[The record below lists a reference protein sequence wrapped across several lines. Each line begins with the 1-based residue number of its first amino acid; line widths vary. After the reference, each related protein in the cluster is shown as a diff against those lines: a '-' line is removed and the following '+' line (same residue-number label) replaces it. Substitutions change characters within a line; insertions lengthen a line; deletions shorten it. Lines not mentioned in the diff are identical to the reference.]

1 MVIVGPGPVSVKCPG
16 IDLALRP
23 CRASIITTMTD
34 EQPTALDPQ
43 TILESIRRRGRR
55 GMNLHML
62 VSHVVDEHG
71 VGRSDARRTLRGVL
85 KELEIGGEIVLG
97 RGKRY
102 FPAAESDLHPG
113 SYRRMTGGG
122 FVVDVD
128 GDDGGPVWI
137 APSGRRGALHGDK
150 VLIRFETPHKR
161 ARLLEL
167 REGVVIRVVE
177 KRTTEVVG
185 VWTVDG
191 GRPHVRPLGRG
202 QKFTVETT
210 SSRVKGEPEA
220 GELVAVSVDHV
231 DGRGRHA
238 RGVLLERLG
247 RTEDP
252 GAVDRAVLRLFG
264 IAEEFPPEV
273 DAEANGLSEEITARD
288 LEGRWD
294 LRESPAIT
302 IDPVTARDF
311 DDAVSARAAANDG
324 IEVEVHIA
332 DVGHYVRQGSGIDIE
347 ARRRSTS
354 VYLPGLCVPMLPER
368 LSNELCSLREGV
380 DRNCFSVR
388 FKIDREGRL
397 SAIEANRSVIHSRRR
412 CTYEEVFEWLEKP
425 RSEWPDATAPFADSL
440 GLLAE
445 AADRLSRA
453 RHARGSLDFDMAEP
467 QILLDPEG
475 RVAAIEPSARN
486 RAHRLVEEL
495 MVAANMAVAR
505 LLLDADQPCL
515 HRVHDEPDPAK
526 IETLAEVVGELG
538 YHLEGDAGDLKP
550 SALQGLLERIAG
562 RPEEHLIS
570 MLVLRSMARAVYTSD
585 PRGHYA
591 LASNAYLHFTSP
603 IRRYP
608 DLVTHRMLLALLRD
622 GRPVEAEERDRLE
635 TEFRTL
641 GPECSAKAQEAEKA
655 ERTAVQWKT
664 ALFLRDRVGEVF
676 TGRVSGV
683 VAFGFFVE
691 LEEVF
696 ADALVHIKELLD
708 DFYEFDER
716 RHRLVGER
724 TGRVWRLGDRVKV
737 RMVRV
742 DLDSFQIEVV
752 PVDVKPDRRAAQARK
767 KKPPVRRGGSQ
778 RGRPPRK
785 RK

>member
-1 MVIVGPGPVSVKCPG
+1 
-16 IDLALRP
+16 
-23 CRASIITTMTD
+23 MTEPHTEAD
-34 EQPTALDPQ
+34 LDPQ
-43 TILESIRRRGRR
+43 AILASIRRRGRR
-55 GMNLHML
+55 GMSLSML
-62 VSHVVDEHG
+62 VAQVVDETG
-71 VGRSDARRTLRGVL
+71 LGRSGARRLLRGVL
-85 KELEIGGEIVLG
+85 KDLVTGGEVVLG

-102 FPAAESDLHPG
+102 FPAEVSDLHHG
-113 SYRRMTGGG
+113 RYRRMTGGG

-161 ARLLEL
+161 ARLLGL
-167 REGVVIRVVE
+167 REGVVIRIVE
-177 KRTTEVVG
+177 RMTREVVG
-185 VWTVDG
+185 VWTADG

-210 SSRVKGEPEA
+210 SSRVKGEPRE

-231 DGRGRHA
+231 EARGRHA

-247 RTEDP
+247 RPEDP

-264 IAEEFPPEV
+264 IAEEFPAEV
-273 DAEANGLSEEITARD
+273 SAAADGLSEEITEAD
-288 LEGRWD
+288 LIGRWD
-294 LRESPAIT
+294 LRGSPAIT

-311 DDAVSARAAANDG
+311 DDAVSAREGAGDT

-332 DVGHYVRQGSGIDIE
+332 DVGRYVEKRSVIDAE
-347 ARRRSTS
+347 ARHRSTS

-380 DRNCFSVR
+380 DRLCFSVR
-388 FKIDREGRL
+388 FRVDLDGRL
-397 SAIEANRSVIHSRRR
+397 SAIEANKSVIHSRRR

-425 RSEWPDATAPFADSL
+425 RGEWPDATAPFADSL
-440 GLLAE
+440 ELLAE

-526 IETLAEVVGELG
+526 IETLAKVVGELG
-538 YHLEGDAGDLKP
+538 YRLDGDADNLQP

-562 RPEEHLIS
+562 QPEEHLIS
-570 MLVLRSMARAVYTSD
+570 MLVLRSMARAIYTSD

-591 LASNAYLHFTSP
+591 LATNAYLHFTSP

-622 GRPVEAEERDRLE
+622 GRAVEAEERDRLE
-635 TEFRTL
+635 AEFRSL

-676 TGRVSGV
+676 SGRVSGV

-691 LEEVF
+691 LDEVF

-708 DFYEFDER
+708 DYYEFDDR

-724 TGRVWRLGDRVKV
+724 TGRIWRLGDRIKVKL
-737 RMVRV
+737 VRV

-752 PVDVKPDRRAAQARK
+752 PVGINPDRRATRTK
-767 KKPPVRRGGSQ
+767 DRRSKTRPTG
-778 RGRPPRK
+778 RRHRPPR
-785 RK
+785 RGR

>member
-1 MVIVGPGPVSVKCPG
+1 
-16 IDLALRP
+16 
-23 CRASIITTMTD
+23 MTD
-34 EQPTALDPQ
+34 QHSEEDLDPIA
-43 TILESIRRRGRR
+43 ILASIRRRGRR
-55 GMNLHML
+55 GMNLAML
-62 VSHVVDEHG
+62 VAQVVDERG
-71 VGRSDARRTLRGVL
+71 LGRSDARRALRGVL
-85 KELEIGGEIVLG
+85 KELELQGEIILG

-102 FPAAESDLHPG
+102 FPAEDSDLHQG
-113 SYRRMTGGG
+113 RYRRMTGGG

-128 GDDGGPVWI
+128 GDDGVPAWI

-177 KRTTEVVG
+177 KRTKEVVG
-185 VWTVDG
+185 VWTADG

-210 SSRVKGEPEA
+210 SSRVKGEPRE

-231 DGRGRHA
+231 DRRGRQA

-247 RTEDP
+247 RPEDP

-264 IAEEFPPEV
+264 IAEDFPPEV
-273 DAEANGLSEEITARD
+273 EAEADGLSEAIVESD
-288 LEGRWD
+288 LTGRWD
-294 LRESPAIT
+294 LRDRPAIT
-302 IDPVTARDF
+302 IDPLTARDF
-311 DDAVSARAAANDG
+311 DDAVSARSRG
-324 IEVEVHIA
+324 ESIEVEVHIA
-332 DVGHYVRQGSGIDIE
+332 NVGHYVRPGSVIDAE

-380 DRNCFSVR
+380 DRLCFSVR
-388 FKIDREGRL
+388 FVVDKAGRL
-397 SAIEANRSVIHSRRR
+397 SAVEANESVIHSRRR
-412 CTYEEVFEWLEKP
+412 CTYEEVFEWLESP
-425 RSEWPDATAPFADSL
+425 RADWPDVTGTFADSL
-440 GLLAE
+440 ELLAE
-445 AADRLSRA
+445 AAARLSRA
-453 RHARGSLDFDMAEP
+453 RHERGSLDFDMAEP

-475 RVAAIEPSARN
+475 RVVSIEPSARN

-495 MVAANMAVAR
+495 MVAANTAVAQ
-505 LLLDADQPCL
+505 LLIDADQPCL

-526 IETLAEVVGELG
+526 IATLAEVVSELG
-538 YHLEGDAGDLKP
+538 YRLEGDAGNLSP
-550 SALQGLLERIAG
+550 SALQNLLERVAG
-562 RPEEHLIS
+562 RPEEHMVS
-570 MLVLRSMARAVYTSD
+570 MLVLRSMARAVYTPD

-591 LASNAYLHFTSP
+591 LATEAYLHFTSP

-608 DLVTHRMLLALLRD
+608 DLVAHRMLRRLWAE
-622 GRPVEAEERDRLE
+622 GRAVEGEERDRIE
-635 TEFRTL
+635 TELRTL
-641 GPECSAKAQEAEKA
+641 GPTCSAQEQEAEKA

-676 TGRVSGV
+676 HSRVSGV

-708 DFYEFDER
+708 DYYEFDEK

-724 TGRVWRLGDRVKV
+724 TGKVWRLGDRIKVKL
-737 RMVRV
+737 VRV
-742 DLDSFQIEVV
+742 DLDSFQIEAV
-752 PVDVKPDRRAAQARK
+752 PVGLKPDRKATRARDTRSRPK
-767 KKPPVRRGGSQ
+767 RGG
-778 RGRPPRK
+778 PPQGRK
-785 RK
+785 RRKNK

>member
-1 MVIVGPGPVSVKCPG
+1 
-16 IDLALRP
+16 
-23 CRASIITTMTD
+23 MTD
-34 EQPTALDPQ
+34 KNSEEDLDPKK
-43 TILESIRRRGRR
+43 ILDSIRRRGRR
-55 GMNLHML
+55 GMNLSML
-62 VSHVVDEHG
+62 VAEVNDERDL
-71 VGRSDARRTLRGVL
+71 GRSDARRALHGVL
-85 KELEIGGEIVLG
+85 KELERRGEIVLG

-102 FPAAESDLHPG
+102 FPAEDSDLHPG
-113 SYRRMTGGG
+113 RYRGMTGGG

-128 GDDGGPVWI
+128 GDDGPPVWI
-137 APSGRRGALHGDK
+137 APSGRRGALQGDR
-150 VLIRFETPHKR
+150 VLIRFETAQKR
-161 ARLLEL
+161 ARSLGL
-167 REGVVIRVVE
+167 REGVVIKIVE
-177 KRTTEVVG
+177 RRTTEVVG
-185 VWTVDG
+185 VWVEDG

-202 QKFTVETT
+202 QRFTVEVS
-210 SSRVKGEPEA
+210 SSRVEGEPRE
-220 GELVAVSVDHV
+220 GELVAVSIDHV
-231 DGRGRHA
+231 EGRGQRA

-247 RTEDP
+247 RPEDS

-264 IAEEFPPEV
+264 IVEDFTAEVEG
-273 DAEANGLSEEITARD
+273 EANALPEEVTERD
-288 LEGRWD
+288 RAGRWD
-294 LRESPAIT
+294 LRGSPAIT

-311 DDAVSARAAANDG
+311 DDAVSARPAAGDA

-332 DVGHYVRQGSGIDIE
+332 DVGHYVRRDTFLDAE

-380 DRNCFSVR
+380 DRLCFSVR
-388 FKIDREGRL
+388 FHVGTNGHISRV
-397 SAIEANRSVIHSRRR
+397 EANRSVIHSRRR
-412 CTYEEVFEWLEKP
+412 CTYEEVFEWLEQP
-425 RSEWPDATAPFADSL
+425 RSEWPPETAPFADSL
-440 GLLAE
+440 DLLAE
-445 AADRLSRA
+445 AASRLSRA
-453 RHARGSLDFDMAEP
+453 RHGRGSLDFDMAEP
-467 QILLDPEG
+467 QILLDPGG
-475 RVAAIEPSARN
+475 RVVSIEPSARN

-515 HRVHDEPDPAK
+515 HRVHDEPDPTK

-538 YHLEGDAGDLKP
+538 FRLEGDAGDLKP
-550 SALQGLLERIAG
+550 SALQALLEKVAG
-562 RPEEHLIS
+562 RPEEHLVS

-591 LASNAYLHFTSP
+591 LATNAYLHFTSP

-608 DLVTHRMLLALLRD
+608 DLVAHRMLQALLRD
-622 GRPVEAEERDRLE
+622 GRAIEGEERDQLE
-635 TEFRTL
+635 TALRTL
-641 GPECSAKAQEAEKA
+641 GPQCSAKEQEADKA

-708 DFYEFDER
+708 DYYEFDEK

-737 RMVRV
+737 KLVRV
-742 DLDSFQIEVV
+742 DLDSFQIEAV
-752 PVDVKPDRRAAQARK
+752 PVGIKPDRRAARTDDRRP
-767 KKPPVRRGGSQ
+767 KKPPTKRRGRS
-778 RGRPPRK
+778 PRK
-785 RK
+785 KR

>member
-1 MVIVGPGPVSVKCPG
+1 MSNGQTEE
-16 IDLALRP
+16 D
-23 CRASIITTMTD
+23 
-34 EQPTALDPQ
+34 LDPKA
-43 TILESIRRRGRR
+43 ILDSIRRRGGR

-62 VSHVVDEHG
+62 VAQIVDERG
-71 VGRSDARRTLRGVL
+71 LGRSEARRALRGVL
-85 KELEIGGEIVLG
+85 KELERQGEIIIG

-102 FPAAESDLHPG
+102 FPAGVSDLHHG
-113 SYRRMTGGG
+113 RYRQMTGGG

-137 APSGRRGALHGDK
+137 APSGRRGALPGDR

-161 ARLLEL
+161 ARLLGL

-177 KRTTEVVG
+177 KRTKEVVG
-185 VWTVDG
+185 VWVADG

-202 QKFTVETT
+202 QKFSVETT
-210 SSRVKGEPEA
+210 SSKVKGDPKE

-231 DGRGRHA
+231 DPRGRLA

-247 RTEDP
+247 RPEDP

-273 DAEANGLSEEITARD
+273 QAEADGLSEEITERD
-288 LEGRWD
+288 LNGRWD
-294 LRESPAIT
+294 LRDSPAIT

-311 DDAVSARAAANDG
+311 DDAVSARAGANG
-324 IEVEVHIA
+324 TIEVEVHIA
-332 DVGHYVRQGSGIDIE
+332 DVGHYVRSGSVIDVE

-380 DRNCFSVR
+380 DRLCFSVR
-388 FKIDREGRL
+388 FRVDRDGRL
-397 SAIEANRSVIHSRRR
+397 RGIEANKSVIHSRRR

-425 RSEWPDATAPFADSL
+425 RIEWPDATAPFADSL
-440 GLLAE
+440 GLLAD

-453 RHARGSLDFDMAEP
+453 RHQRGSLDFDMAEP

-538 YHLEGDAGDLKP
+538 YRLEGDADNLQP

-591 LASNAYLHFTSP
+591 LATNAYLHFTSP

-622 GRPVEAEERDRLE
+622 GRAVEAEERDRLE
-635 TEFRTL
+635 AEFRSL

-708 DFYEFDER
+708 DYYEYDEK

-724 TGRVWRLGDRVKV
+724 TKKVWRLGDRVKV
-737 RMVRV
+737 KLVRV
-742 DLDSFQIEVV
+742 DLDSFQIEAV
-752 PVDVKPDRRAAQARK
+752 PVGVKPDRRATQARK
-767 KKPPVRRGGSQ
+767 KKPPTRRGVPQ

>member
-1 MVIVGPGPVSVKCPG
+1 
-16 IDLALRP
+16 
-23 CRASIITTMTD
+23 MTPQHETD
-34 EQPTALDPQ
+34 LDPKS
-43 TILESIRRRGRR
+43 ILASIRRRGRR
-55 GMNLHML
+55 GMSLAML
-62 VSHVVDEHG
+62 VAEAVDEFG
-71 VGRSDARRTLRGVL
+71 IGRSDARRLLHGVT
-85 KELEIGGEIVLG
+85 KELEIQGEIVLG

-102 FPAAESDLHPG
+102 FPAEVSDLHPG
-113 SYRRMTGGG
+113 LYRRMTGGG

-128 GDDGGPVWI
+128 GDDGPPVWI
-137 APSGRRGALHGDK
+137 APSGRRGALHGDR

-161 ARLLEL
+161 ARLLGF

-185 VWTVDG
+185 VWVVGT

-202 QKFTVETT
+202 QKFTVEV
-210 SSRVKGEPEA
+210 SSSKVEGEPRE
-220 GELVAVSVDHV
+220 GELVVVTVDHV
-231 DGRGRHA
+231 EAQGRHA

-247 RTEDP
+247 LPEDA

-264 IAEEFPPEV
+264 ITEAFDPEV
-273 DAEANGLSEEITARD
+273 ESEANALPEDITERD
-288 LEGRWD
+288 LAGRWD

-311 DDAVSARAAANDG
+311 DDAVSARSLAGDA

-332 DVGHYVRQGSGIDIE
+332 DVGHYVSRGTFLDAE
-347 ARRRSTS
+347 AQRRSTS

-380 DRNCFSVR
+380 DRLCFSVR
-388 FKIDREGRL
+388 FRIGPNGHISRV
-397 SAIEANRSVIHSRRR
+397 EANRSVIHSRRR
-412 CTYEEVFEWLEKP
+412 CTYEEVFDWLEQP
-425 RSEWPDATAPFADSL
+425 RSKWPAETAPFADSL
-440 GLLAE
+440 ELLAE
-445 AADRLSRA
+445 AAARLSRA
-453 RHARGSLDFDMAEP
+453 RHERGSLDFDMAEP

-475 RVAAIEPSARN
+475 RVVSIAPSSRN

-515 HRVHDEPDPAK
+515 HRVHDEPNATK
-526 IETLAEVVGELG
+526 IETLAEVVKELG
-538 YHLEGDAGDLKP
+538 LPFEGDADNLSP
-550 SALQGLLERIAG
+550 SALQALLERVAG
-562 RPEEHLIS
+562 KPEEHMVS
-570 MLVLRSMARAVYTSD
+570 MLVLRSMARAVYTPD

-591 LASNAYLHFTSP
+591 LATNAYLHFTSP

-608 DLVTHRMLLALLRD
+608 DLVAHRTLQALISD
-622 GRPVEAEERDRLE
+622 GRAVEGEERDRLE
-635 TEFRTL
+635 TALKSL
-641 GPECSAKAQEAEKA
+641 GPQCSAKEQEAEKA

-683 VAFGFFVE
+683 VAFGVFVQ

-696 ADALVHIKELLD
+696 ADALIHIKELLD
-708 DFYEFDER
+708 DYYEFDER

-724 TGRVWRLGDRVKV
+724 TGRVWRLGDKVKV
-737 RMVRV
+737 RLMRV
-742 DLDSFQIEVV
+742 DLDSFQIEAV
-752 PVDVKPDRRAAQARK
+752 PVGLKPDRRAMQARE
-767 KKPPVRRGGSQ
+767 KKPHGRRGGQRSRKPK
-778 RGRPPRK
+778 RGR
-785 RK
+785 

>member
-1 MVIVGPGPVSVKCPG
+1 
-16 IDLALRP
+16 
-23 CRASIITTMTD
+23 
-34 EQPTALDPQ
+34 
-43 TILESIRRRGRR
+43 
-55 GMNLHML
+55 
-62 VSHVVDEHG
+62 
-71 VGRSDARRTLRGVL
+71 
-85 KELEIGGEIVLG
+85 
-97 RGKRY
+97 
-102 FPAAESDLHPG
+102 
-113 SYRRMTGGG
+113 MTGGG

-137 APSGRRGALHGDK
+137 APSGRRGALQGDR

-161 ARLLEL
+161 ARLLGL

-177 KRTTEVVG
+177 KRTKEVVG
-185 VWTVDG
+185 VWVADG

-202 QKFTVETT
+202 QKFSVETT
-210 SSRVKGEPEA
+210 SSKVKGDPKE
-220 GELVAVSVDHV
+220 GELVAVSVDRV
-231 DGRGRHA
+231 DPRGRLA

-247 RTEDP
+247 RPEDP

-264 IAEEFPPEV
+264 IAEDFTAEV
-273 DAEANGLSEEITARD
+273 SAEADALSGEITEND
-288 LEGRWD
+288 LRGRWD
-294 LRESPAIT
+294 LRQSPAIT

-311 DDAVSARAAANDG
+311 DDAVSARAGANG
-324 IEVEVHIA
+324 SIEVEVHIA
-332 DVGHYVRQGSGIDIE
+332 DVGHYVRSGSVIDVE

-388 FKIDREGRL
+388 FKVDRDGRL
-397 SAIEANRSVIHSRRR
+397 RGIEANKSVIHSRRR

-425 RSEWPDATAPFADSL
+425 RSEWPDVTAPFADSL
-440 GLLAE
+440 GLLAD

-453 RHARGSLDFDMAEP
+453 RHRRGSLDFDMAEP

-538 YHLEGDAGDLKP
+538 YRLEGDADDLQP

-591 LASNAYLHFTSP
+591 LATNAYLHFTSP

-622 GRPVEAEERDRLE
+622 GRAVEAEERDRLE
-635 TEFRTL
+635 AEFRSL

-708 DFYEFDER
+708 DYYEFDEK

-724 TGRVWRLGDRVKV
+724 TGRVWRLGDRIKVKL
-737 RMVRV
+737 VRV
-742 DLDSFQIEVV
+742 DLDSFQIEAI
-752 PVDVKPDRRAAQARK
+752 PVGIRPDRQT
-767 KKPPVRRGGSQ
+767 VRTRDKHSRPKRGAS
-778 RGRPPRK
+778 PKDRK
-785 RK
+785 RRKNR

>member
-1 MVIVGPGPVSVKCPG
+1 MSNGQTEE
-16 IDLALRP
+16 D
-23 CRASIITTMTD
+23 
-34 EQPTALDPQ
+34 LDPKA
-43 TILESIRRRGRR
+43 ILDSIRRRGGR

-62 VSHVVDEHG
+62 VAQIVDERG
-71 VGRSDARRTLRGVL
+71 LGRSEARRALRGVL
-85 KELEIGGEIVLG
+85 KELERQGEIIIG

-102 FPAAESDLHPG
+102 FPAGVSDLHHG
-113 SYRRMTGGG
+113 RYRQMTGGG

-137 APSGRRGALHGDK
+137 APSGRRGALPGDR

-161 ARLLEL
+161 ARLLGL

-177 KRTTEVVG
+177 KRTKEVVG
-185 VWTVDG
+185 VWVADG

-202 QKFTVETT
+202 QKFSVETT
-210 SSRVKGEPEA
+210 SSKVKGEPKE

-231 DGRGRHA
+231 DPRGRLA

-247 RTEDP
+247 RPEDP

-273 DAEANGLSEEITARD
+273 QAEADGLSEEITERD
-288 LEGRWD
+288 LIGRWD
-294 LRESPAIT
+294 LRDSPAIT

-311 DDAVSARAAANDG
+311 DDAVSARAGANG
-324 IEVEVHIA
+324 TIEVEVHIA
-332 DVGHYVRQGSGIDIE
+332 DVGHYVRSGSVIDVE

-380 DRNCFSVR
+380 DRLCFSVR
-388 FKIDREGRL
+388 FRVDRDGRL
-397 SAIEANRSVIHSRRR
+397 RGIEANKSVIHSRRR

-425 RSEWPDATAPFADSL
+425 RIEWPDATAPFADSL
-440 GLLAE
+440 GLLAD

-453 RHARGSLDFDMAEP
+453 RHQRGSLDFDMAEP

-538 YHLEGDAGDLKP
+538 YRLEGDADNLQP

-591 LASNAYLHFTSP
+591 LATNAYLHFTSP

-622 GRPVEAEERDRLE
+622 GRAVEAEERDRLE
-635 TEFRTL
+635 AEFRSL

-708 DFYEFDER
+708 DYYEYDEK

-724 TGRVWRLGDRVKV
+724 TKKVWRLGDRVKV
-737 RMVRV
+737 KLVRV
-742 DLDSFQIEVV
+742 DLDSFQIEAV
-752 PVDVKPDRRAAQARK
+752 PVGVKPDRRATQARK
-767 KKPPVRRGGSQ
+767 KKPPTRRGVPQ